1 MNDTYEII
9 CSECGKTFE
18 SEDEEATLCNECW
31 EKIIE
36 GEGKGE

>member
-1 MNDTYEII
+1 MSDTYEII

-18 SEDEEATLCNECW
+18 SIDEEATLCPECW
-31 EKIIE
+31 EKIIA